1 MNNMQLS
8 THQYTIQGVDVLTI
22 AEEFGLPLY
31 VYDAD
36 KIIEKIG
43 LLRSSFTGV
52 NLKIKYAAKALTNVS
67 ILKLMRQQGTD
78 IEVVSVNE
86 ARLALIAGFEPD
98 QIMFTPSGN
107 AFAELQEAITMGLR
121 INVDSLPLLRQI
133 GETYGEQV
141 AVGLRINPHITEGG
155 NVKIQTGHEDSKFGI
170 SIRQRADIRAVVEQ
184 YGIPVIG
191 LHIHTG
197 SDFKNANAFLEGANV
212 LFDLAFD
219 FPNLEFLDFGS
230 GFKVA
235 YKEGDHFTDIV
246 ELGQKMSAAFQNFCQ
261 RYRQFSLGP
270 SSPGRQLELYFEP
283 GKFLVSESGHL
294 LVQVNIVKENPNR
307 TFVQVNSGLN
317 HLIRPMMYDAWH
329 DIENISN
336 PAGPHK
342 TYNVVGYICETDTFA
357 TDRPLP
363 EVRPG
368 DVLSFENAGAYGFSM
383 ASNYN
388 SRPRPAEVLVYEG
401 KPYLIRQRETFEDL
415 LRGQEIIEFDEVLTD
430 RI

>member
-1 MNNMQLS
+1 MQL
-8 THQYTIQGVDVLTI
+8 TNQTYQIQGADVLDI
-22 AEEFGLPLY
+22 ASAFGLPLY

-43 LLRSSFTGV
+43 LLRSAFSGV

-107 AFAELQEAITMGLR
+107 AFAEIQEAVAMGLR
-121 INVDSLPLLRQI
+121 INVDSLPLLKQI
-133 GETYGEQV
+133 GETYGHRV
-141 AVGLRINPHITEGG
+141 PVGLRINPHITEGG
-155 NVKIQTGHEDSKFGI
+155 NVKIQTGHVDSKFGI
-170 SIRQRADIRAVVEQ
+170 SILQRADILAIVEQ
-184 YGIPVIG
+184 YNISVIG

-197 SDFKNANAFLEGANV
+197 SDFKNANAFLEGAKV

-219 FPNLEFLDFGS
+219 FPNLTFLDFGS

-235 YKEGDHFTDIV
+235 YKEGDYFTDIV
-246 ELGQKMSAAFQNFCQ
+246 ELGQKMSVAFQDFCEQ
-261 RYRQFSLGP
+261 YGP
-270 SSPGRQLELYFEP
+270 SSRTSARRGRQLELCFEP

-294 LVQVNIVKENPNR
+294 LTQVNVVKENPSR

-317 HLIRPMMYDAWH
+317 HLIRPMMYEAYH
-329 DIENISN
+329 DIKNISN
-336 PAGPHK
+336 PAGEQK

-357 TDRPLP
+357 TDRSLP
-363 EVRPG
+363 DVRPG

-388 SRPRPAEVLVYEG
+388 SRSRPAEVLVYEG

-415 LRGQEIIEFDEVLTD
+415 LRGQEIIEFDEVVID
-430 RI
+430 KI

>member
-1 MNNMQLS
+1 MQLNNQ
-8 THQYTIQGVDVLTI
+8 TYQIQGVDVLDI
-22 AEEFGLPLY
+22 ADQFGLPLY

-43 LLRSSFTGV
+43 LLRSSFSGV

-67 ILKLMRQQGTD
+67 ILKLMRQQGID

-86 ARLALIAGFEPD
+86 ARLAMIAGFEPN

-107 AFAELQEAITMGLR
+107 AFAEIQEAIGMGLR
-121 INVDSLPLLRQI
+121 INVDSLPLLQQM
-133 GETYGEQV
+133 GETYGDQM

-170 SIRQRADIRAVVEQ
+170 SILQRADILTIIQ
-184 YGIPVIG
+184 KYGIPVIG

-197 SDFKNANAFLEGANV
+197 SDFKNANAFLEGAKV

-219 FPNLEFLDFGS
+219 FPNLQFLDFGS

-235 YKEGDHFTDIV
+235 YKAGDYFTDIP
-246 ELGQKMSAAFQNFCQ
+246 ELGQKVSTAFQDFCD
-261 RYRQFSLGP
+261 RY
-270 SSPGRQLELYFEP
+270 GRQLELCFEP
-283 GKFLVSESGHL
+283 GKLLVSESGHL
-294 LVQVNIVKENPNR
+294 LVSVNLVKENPNR

-329 DIENISN
+329 DIKNISN
-336 PAGPHK
+336 PPVSGETQITK
-342 TYNVVGYICETDTFA
+342 NYNVVGYICETDTFA
-357 TDRPLP
+357 ADRFLP
-363 EVRPG
+363 TVRPG

-415 LRGQEIIEFDEVLTD
+415 LRGQVDVPILNAEIVEQ
-430 RI
+430 